1 MSRRALPISKEPGR
15 RTTALICCILA
26 ALTFLIF
33 AQALRFG
40 FIALDDNLF
49 VDRNSALEAGLSW
62 RGLSWAFTAN
72 LTHLDGRAEYWEPL
86 TLVTRLAD
94 YQFFGFAPWGH
105 HLTSLLIHLATGVA
119 LFGALRQLTGA
130 FWRSALV
137 AAFFLVHPMHVEPV
151 VWLSARKDLVSGLFY
166 VLAIWAYGWFV
177 ASPTRRRY
185 ALFLATFLAANMAKP
200 MAVSLPVVL
209 LLLDFWPL
217 RRVRPGERN
226 WARVAAS
233 MCAAKLPLC
242 AISLGVSVLAYV
254 VQKDIGALADGG
266 FLPLAWRLGAA
277 VVSIGTYLLKAV
289 VPTDLCLFY
298 PHPGRDL
305 SIVQAVSV
313 GVGLALLTALVV
325 ANWRRRPWL
334 AFGWLWFLAVI
345 APVSGIIQVGDQ
357 AMADRYSYLSFVGI
371 FIAVVWQFGE
381 WTNQGRE
388 LTPRA
393 AVALVGTFVV
403 VFTTLA
409 FAQVQTWRS
418 SESVFNHAIIVT
430 DENHL
435 AHFNL
440 GAVLWEKGRRDEA
453 RDHLAEAVR
462 IRRPFLEYQVRSA
475 NEALSRGAVAE
486 AIPHL
491 VRVLM
496 LTPWNSEL
504 HQDLG
509 TLLVRNG
516 EPGKALGQFHE
527 ALKYRPDWVQP
538 RLSISEV
545 LIAQGQPGR
554 AKSFLQEVLRVD
566 PENARAR
573 DLIALLSKT
582 SSNME
587 DTATAEVTGRL

>member
-1 MSRRALPISKEPGR
+1 MSRRALQISTEPGR
-15 RTTALICCILA
+15 RTTALVCFVLA
-26 ALTFLIF
+26 ALSFLIF

-40 FIALDDNLF
+40 FVALDDNLF
-49 VDRNSALEAGLSW
+49 VDRNPALEAGLSW

-105 HLTSLLIHLATGVA
+105 HLTSLLIHLATGLA
-119 LFGALRQLTGA
+119 LFGALQQLTSA

-137 AAFFLVHPMHVEPV
+137 AALFLVHPMHVEPV

-166 VLAIWAYGWFV
+166 VLTIWAYGWFV
-177 ASPTRRRY
+177 AGQSRRRY
-185 ALFLATFLAANMAKP
+185 AVFFAAFVAANMAKP
-200 MAVSLPVVL
+200 MAVSLPAVL

-217 RRVRPGERN
+217 RRLRLDDPN
-226 WARVAAS
+226 WRRATAAL
-233 MCAAKLPLC
+233 CAAKLPLC

-254 VQKDIGALADGG
+254 VQKDIGAVADDG
-266 FLPLAWRLGAA
+266 FLPMSWRIGAA
-277 VVSIGTYLLKAV
+277 IVSIGTYLLKAL
-289 VPTDLCLFY
+289 VPTDLTLFY

-305 SIVQAVSV
+305 SIVQAVGV
-313 GVGLALLTALVV
+313 GAGLALLTALVL

-334 AFGWLWFLAVI
+334 TFGWLWFLVVI

-357 AMADRYSYLSFVGI
+357 AMADRYSYLSFIGI
-371 FIAVVWQFGE
+371 FVAVVWQFSE
-381 WTNQGRE
+381 WASHGRE

-393 AVALVGTFVV
+393 ATALAGTFISF
-403 VFTTLA
+403 FTAMACT
-409 FAQVQTWRS
+409 QVQTWRS
-418 SESVFNHAIIVT
+418 SESVFTHALIVT

-440 GAVLWEKGRRDEA
+440 GAVLWAKGRRDEA
-453 RDHLAEAVR
+453 RDHFAEAVR
-462 IRRPFLEYQVRSA
+462 IRRPFLEYQMRAA
-475 NEALSRGAVAE
+475 NEALGRGAVGE

-509 TLLVRNG
+509 TLLVCNG
-516 EPGKALGQFHE
+516 EPGKALAQFSE

-545 LIAQGQPGR
+545 LIAQGQPAR
-554 AKSFLQEVLRVD
+554 AQSFLQEVLRAD
-566 PENARAR
+566 PENSRAKH
-573 DLIALLSKT
+573 LIALLSEAK
-582 SSNME
+582 NKME
-587 DTATAEVTGRL
+587 NTAAPEITGRL